1 MTMQLTQLCIE
12 NEDAIHPATR
22 SGTTARP
29 EQPIRVLQVED
40 DPEATALVRQYLE
53 TEGNRFILT
62 SNATLRDAMELL
74 AEPEADVILLDL
86 GMPELSG
93 YKSYRALA
101 IATMDSIPIVVY
113 TGDENSGT
121 RQLVQEL
128 GAMDYLI
135 KQRCTA
141 TRLRQ
146 SLYDA
151 VTSFPPNRRLRIS
164 ADRGRGGESL
174 N

>member
-1 MTMQLTQLCIE
+1 
-12 NEDAIHPATR
+12 
-22 SGTTARP
+22 
-29 EQPIRVLQVED
+29 
-40 DPEATALVRQYLE
+40 
-53 TEGNRFILT
+53 
-62 SNATLRDAMELL
+62 MELL

-101 IATMDSIPIVVY
+101 IATLDSIPIVVY
-113 TGDENSGT
+113 TGDENTGT
-121 RQLVQEL
+121 RQLVEEL

-135 KQRCTA
+135 KSQCTA

-151 VTSFPPNRRLRIS
+151 ITCFPRTRRVRTSPERNRK
-164 ADRGRGGESL
+164 GESP